1 MIYVHRNP
9 VEAYLNGVIPRA
21 LEQGRT
27 VSIEGHLRIHK
38 DSRETFLKIQ
48 KLLQDNDNVG
58 FTVLAN
64 TGHESESFETDL
76 GYLRS
81 IQYDDPA
88 VLATIRKGL
97 DDAYRKGK
105 IPQGLYEISCGS
117 L

>member
-27 VSIEGHLRIHK
+27 VSIEGHLRMHK

-48 KLLQDNDNVG
+48 KRLQDNDNVG

-76 GYLRS
+76 DY
-81 IQYDDPA
+81 PA
-88 VLATIRKGL
+88 ASSMHITR
-97 DDAYRKGK
+97 Y
-105 IPQGLYEISCGS
+105 YEIQGS
-117 L
+117 S